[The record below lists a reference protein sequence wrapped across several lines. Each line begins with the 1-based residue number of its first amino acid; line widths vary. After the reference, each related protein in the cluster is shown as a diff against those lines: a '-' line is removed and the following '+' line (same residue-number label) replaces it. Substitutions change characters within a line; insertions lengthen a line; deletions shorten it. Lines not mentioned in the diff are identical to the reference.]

1 MAISKTATWNYGDSN
16 DYINESGDTLS
27 KIAQQFYEDASQYA
41 KIVNANREAIKGANP
56 IFLGQKSRVRA

>member
-1 MAISKTATWNYGDSN
+1 MAISMTATWNYGDTN

-41 KIVNANREAIKGANP
+41 
-56 IFLGQKSRVRA
+56 